1 MNQVQ
6 KLEALLSRVQDRRTQ
21 PHASP
26 AVQAPVAAAPAPRP
40 APAAA
45 PAPRAPSAP
54 VAMPMRSSPTERAA
68 VVEERVNLHGSR
80 AAAPVAAAPV
90 HAEARL
96 PDLEPVAPMPQR
108 SANSRTSTPLEMALE
123 DEFNRQPMAAAP
135 RRHSEPSMQTAPAAH
150 RAEISEQPFTIEPEP
165 LQEPARPI
173 AQVMSKHSVEMDIT
187 FGAMLKRSLSLRP
200 R

>member
-1 MNQVQ
+1 
-6 KLEALLSRVQDRRTQ
+6 
-21 PHASP
+21 
-26 AVQAPVAAAPAPRP
+26 
-40 APAAA
+40 
-45 PAPRAPSAP
+45 
-54 VAMPMRSSPTERAA
+54 MRSYPTERAA
-68 VVEERVNLHGSR
+68 VVEERVHLPGSR
-80 AAAPVAAAPV
+80 AAAPVAAAPM

-108 SANSRTSTPLEMALE
+108 AASRTSTPLEMALE

-135 RRHSEPSMQTAPAAH
+135 SKHVEPRMQAAPAAH
-150 RAEISEQPFTIEPEP
+150 RAEVSEQPFTIEPEP

-173 AQVMSKHSVEMDIT
+173 AQVMSKHAAEMDIT